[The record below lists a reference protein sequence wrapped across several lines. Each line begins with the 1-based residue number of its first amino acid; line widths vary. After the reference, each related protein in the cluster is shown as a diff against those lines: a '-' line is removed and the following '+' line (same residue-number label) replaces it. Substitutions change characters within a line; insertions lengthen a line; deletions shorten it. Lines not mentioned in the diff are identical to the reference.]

1 MSNKNYFLLATI
13 CVAFFSATISC
24 NNPAKEPSTTTQA
37 AATEQ
42 KSAPPDMA
50 KVKTEIQSLETA
62 WSEAD
67 NARNINAVAAFYAD
81 DAVSMANNNPMLV
94 GRAAIKKDIEAGLA
108 KRVTG
113 STTLYEVM
121 DVFGN
126 ENSVTETGK
135 IIRKDSTGK
144 VFHTGKYMAVW
155 EKRDGKYICVRDIGN
170 DDVKEK

>member
-1 MSNKNYFLLATI
+1 MTNKNYFRLATI

-24 NNPAKEPSTTTQA
+24 NNPAADTTTKTPEET
-37 AATEQ
+37 TEQ
-42 KSAPPDMA
+42 KTTPPDMA
-50 KVKTEIQSLETA
+50 KVKAEIQSLETA

-67 NARNINAVAAFYAD
+67 NARNVNALAAFYAD
-81 DAVSMANNNPMLV
+81 DAVSMAKNNSMLV
-94 GRAAIKKDIEAGLA
+94 GRAAIQKDIEAGLA
-108 KRVTG
+108 KRING

-144 VFHTGKYMAVW
+144 VFYTGKYMAVW